1 MGGDASDASAFRSSN
16 EMPGDG
22 EREGKVLS
30 MMSESDCL
38 SQVIDDKG

>member
-1 MGGDASDASAFRSSN
+1 MRAPSAFRGSN
-16 EMPGDG
+16 EMPGEG
-22 EREGKVLS
+22 RESLR